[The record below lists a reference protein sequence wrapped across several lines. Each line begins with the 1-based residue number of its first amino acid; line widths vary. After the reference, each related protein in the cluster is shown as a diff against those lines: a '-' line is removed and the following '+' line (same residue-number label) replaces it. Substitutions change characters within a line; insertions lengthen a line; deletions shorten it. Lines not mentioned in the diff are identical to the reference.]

1 MKKPLELNVL
11 GKTLV
16 IKSDE
21 SEEYVREVEDF
32 LHEKI
37 AEVRENTKAVGN
49 LDLALLVALNVAGEL
64 IKMREVLGD
73 VEQSSATLVELIERR
88 ST

>member
-1 MKKPLELNVL
+1 LKKPLELNVL